1 MGLLHEVFTGLGPLA
16 VHHGGAGAHPLPE
29 KLSLPLMVVLGG
41 SVFFFSSVAT
51 GKLFM
56 FQ

>member
-1 MGLLHEVFTGLGPLA
+1 MGVLHEVFTGLGPSA

-41 SVFFFSSVAT
+41 SVFFFSSVQVVHVPV
-51 GKLFM
+51 K
-56 FQ
+56 